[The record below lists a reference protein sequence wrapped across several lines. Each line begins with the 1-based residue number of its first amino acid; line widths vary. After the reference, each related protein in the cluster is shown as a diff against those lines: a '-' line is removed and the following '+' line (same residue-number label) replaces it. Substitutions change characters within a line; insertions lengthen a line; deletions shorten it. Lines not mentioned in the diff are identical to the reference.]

1 MKRRPIRYCLIASV
15 NCTPVSK
22 SSNRSWI
29 RFMLIQISCGDDTF
43 IPEIAADAAAVAAV
57 DPFEAALAPA
67 PSEDTVLFALA
78 ES

>member
-1 MKRRPIRYCLIASV
+1 
-15 NCTPVSK
+15 
-22 SSNRSWI
+22 
-29 RFMLIQISCGDDTF
+29 MLIQISCGDDTF